1 MKYISLIFKV
11 IAALAVFFIL
21 CIEDYTSFKGFIFTV
36 FTCAIIAFVGFYI
49 AHMIDNYDE

>member
-21 CIEDYTSFKGFIFTV
+21 CIEDYTSFKGFLFTV
-36 FTCAIIAFVGFYI
+36 FTCATIAFVGFYI